1 MNPWKTVP
9 MARYRRKAET
19 SVQSFRRRVSS
30 LSAPGSAILI
40 VTEGINT
47 EPAYLSWI
55 KERFAAPTV
64 ELVPHGA
71 GRGDPRALA
80 DEALR
85 LRNERKRAMRN
96 RTAGIHR
103 LGDFDEIW
111 IVFDTDVITS
121 QKLNDGIAYAHSKG
135 IRIASSEPC
144 FEFWLL
150 LHERYTTAV
159 MPKCADVIPYLEK
172 FLGWK
177 NYSRDGKKE
186 ADARALMEPLV
197 GKERLNVAVSNA
209 LSVRKYHECGG
220 TKFPANP
227 STDVDLLIKAI
238 NAAVSPANKF
248 LEDPK

>member
-1 MNPWKTVP
+1 
-9 MARYRRKAET
+9 
-19 SVQSFRRRVSS
+19 
-30 LSAPGSAILI
+30 
-40 VTEGINT
+40 
-47 EPAYLSWI
+47 
-55 KERFAAPTV
+55 
-64 ELVPHGA
+64 
-71 GRGDPRALA
+71 
-80 DEALR
+80 
-85 LRNERKRAMRN
+85 MRN

-248 LEDPK
+248 LEDPE